1 MLSRIYFF
9 GKFFLAGSISGIS
22 ISIPL
27 LIPFFILGYYFFLTG
42 ILNNKKT
49 LSSFFSGWLFG
60 VGFFISSM
68 NWIVNPFLVYEEHFY
83 LAPIVFLIFPLLM
96 GLFFTIPSI
105 LFTLLLSQ
113 YTKNENYFF
122 MTCFVISLFL
132 FISEFLRSNIF
143 GGLPFNLAGHIWV
156 FDHKLIKI
164 ASYIGVFGL
173 SFMTFYWIT
182 VISFSLKKKKFI
194 YTFFNL
200 FITSLSTF
208 SVQIRN
214 RK

>member
-1 MLSRIYFF
+1 
-9 GKFFLAGSISGIS
+9 
-22 ISIPL
+22 
-27 LIPFFILGYYFFLTG
+27 
-42 ILNNKKT
+42 
-49 LSSFFSGWLFG
+49 
-60 VGFFISSM
+60 M

-143 GGLPFNLAGHIWV
+143 GGLPFNFAGHIWV

-173 SFMTFYWIT
+173 SFMTFYWISL
-182 VISFSLKKKKFI
+182 ISFSLKKKKFLFTLFSIFSLPFFLLLVSEFETENKSSDQKVLLKVIQPNISQKRNGEKIILRNILII
-194 YTFFNL
+194 YWNSL
-200 FITSLSTF
+200 VIITK
-208 SVQIRN
+208 
-214 RK
+214 RKKL